1 MITNH
6 LQGPNK
12 TKNETEATQFH
23 LKQSYVL
30 KCCSVTQS
38 FPILC
43 DPMDYSKPG
52 LPVPH
57 HLLKFAQVHV
67 HSISDAIHPSNPLMP
82 SSPSALNHSQHQG
95 LPMSRLFSSSDQ
107 NTEAS
112 ASASVLPVHIQGWSL
127 LRLTGLSSLL
137 SGGLWEVF
145 SSTTVQRHQFFGG
158 LPSLRSSSH
167 NCIWPLERP

>member
-67 HSISDAIHPSNPLMP
+67 HSISDAIHQSHPDTLFSFCPQSFP
-82 SSPSALNHSQHQG
+82 ASG
-95 LPMSRLFSSSDQ
+95 TFPMSRMLSDD
-107 NTEAS
+107 
-112 ASASVLPVHIQGWSL
+112 
-127 LRLTGLSSLL
+127 
-137 SGGLWEVF
+137 
-145 SSTTVQRHQFFGG
+145 
-158 LPSLRSSSH
+158 
-167 NCIWPLERP
+167 